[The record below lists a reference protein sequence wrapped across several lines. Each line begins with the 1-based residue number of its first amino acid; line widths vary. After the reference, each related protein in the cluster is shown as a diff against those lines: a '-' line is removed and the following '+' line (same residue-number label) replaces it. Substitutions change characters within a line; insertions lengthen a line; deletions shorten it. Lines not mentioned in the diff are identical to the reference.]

1 MEAAM
6 TSTLN
11 PERVLRDL
19 AGLWASFGKPGAAED
34 GEAHAGV
41 LRACTMTLVVAEE
54 DDRDWPGLGETIA
67 ALMPEHPAR
76 AILIRL
82 TGAGERAMSGRVFSQ
97 CWMPFGR
104 HRQICCEQV
113 EIAVSDAA
121 LADLPSVVRPL
132 AVADLPLV
140 FWCRSP
146 RLAAMPEFAGLA
158 AGAGK
163 TIVDSQGLALGG
175 VAQLAARG
183 TPVGDL
189 AWTRITRWRETL
201 SQVFENRHNLARLGT
216 LTDLSVAHTAP
227 MANTAAY
234 MAAWI
239 SNALPNLKISIA
251 PDPQCDSLRVTLSG
265 GGFRVEMERHQ
276 DRLVVTV
283 DGVAHCA
290 NLPLLNDYSQV
301 REELGIVRRDPV
313 FDATLARA
321 LQLAYPSG

>member
-1 MEAAM
+1 M
-6 TSTLN
+6 TPTVD
-11 PERVLRDL
+11 PERVLREL
-19 AGLWASFGKPGAAED
+19 AGLWVSAGKAGDAEEGAT
-34 GEAHAGV
+34 HAGV

-54 DDRDWPGLGETIA
+54 DDRDWPRLGETIA

-82 TGAGERAMSGRVFSQ
+82 TGAGPRALSSRVFSQ
-97 CWMPFGR
+97 CWMPFGQ

-132 AVADLPLV
+132 AVPDLPFIL
-140 FWCRSP
+140 WCRSP
-146 RLAAMPEFAGLA
+146 RLAGMAEFDALA
-158 AGAGK
+158 ARAGK
-163 TIVDSQGLALGG
+163 TIVDSQGLPLGG
-175 VAQLAARG
+175 VARMAARG
-183 TPVGDL
+183 TLVGDL

-216 LTDLSVAHTAP
+216 LTDLSVAHSAP

-239 SNALPNLKISIA
+239 ANALPRLKISMA
-251 PDPQCDSLRVTLSG
+251 PDSGCDSLRVTLSG
-265 GGFRVEMERHQ
+265 GGFRVELERHEN
-276 DRLVVTV
+276 RLVVTV
-283 DGVAHCA
+283 DGLPRCA
-290 NLPLLNDYSQV
+290 NLPLLNDYSQM

-313 FDATLARA
+313 FDAALARA
-321 LQLAYPSG
+321 LQLAYPSV

>member
-1 MEAAM
+1 
-6 TSTLN
+6 
-11 PERVLRDL
+11 VLRDL

-82 TGAGERAMSGRVFSQ
+82 TGAGERSLASRVFSQ
-97 CWMPFGR
+97 CWMPFGQ

-113 EIAVSDAA
+113 EIAASDAA
-121 LADLPSVVRPL
+121 LADLPPVLRPL
-132 AVADLPLV
+132 AVADLPV
-140 FWCRSP
+140 IFWCRSP
-146 RLAAMPEFAGLA
+146 RLAGMPEFDALAGMA
-158 AGAGK
+158 RK
-163 TIVDSQGLALGG
+163 TIVDSQGLPLGG
-175 VAQLAARG
+175 VARLAARG
-183 TPVGDL
+183 TLVGDL

-201 SQVFENRHNLARLGT
+201 SQVFENRHNLARSGT
-216 LTDLSVAHTAP
+216 LTDLSVAHSAP

-239 SNALPNLKISIA
+239 SNALPNLKIAIA
-251 PDPQCDSLRVTLSG
+251 PDSQCDSLRVTLAG
-265 GGFRVEMERHQ
+265 GGFRVELERHE
-276 DRLVVTV
+276 DRLVATV
-283 DGVAHCA
+283 DGLSHCA
-290 NLPLLNDYSQV
+290 NLPLLNDYSQM
-301 REELGIVRRDPV
+301 RDELGILRRDPV
-313 FDATLARA
+313 FDAALARA

>member
-1 MEAAM
+1 VEAAV
-6 TSTLN
+6 TTTLN

-34 GEAHAGV
+34 GEAHASV

-97 CWMPFGR
+97 CWMPFGQ
-104 HRQICCEQV
+104 HRQICCERV

-146 RLAAMPEFAGLA
+146 RLAGMPEFEALA
-158 AGAGK
+158 ALARR
-163 TIVDSQGLALGG
+163 TIVDSQGLPLAG
-175 VAQLAARG
+175 VARLAAG
-183 TPVGDL
+183 PTLVGDL
-189 AWTRITRWRETL
+189 AWTRITRWRQTL
-201 SQVFENRHNLARLGT
+201 SQVFENRQNLARVGA
-216 LTDLSVAHTAP
+216 LTDLSVAYAGP
-227 MANTAAY
+227 MANTALY

-239 SNALPNLKISIA
+239 SNALPGLRVALA
-251 PDPQCDSLRVTLSG
+251 PDSSCDSLRVALSG
-265 GGFRVEMERHQ
+265 GGFGVELLRRQ
-276 DRLVVTV
+276 DRLVVTI
-283 DGVAHCA
+283 DGLSQCS
-290 NLPLLNDYSQV
+290 NLPLLDDQSQM
-301 REELGIVRRDPV
+301 REELGMVRRDPV
-313 FDATLARA
+313 FDAALARA
-321 LQLAYPSG
+321 TQLAYPSG